1 MNMGEGAGGVGPD
14 ESHPFVIKDMKVW
27 DCLWSFQP
35 GAPSIVIDGIDI
47 ARSAYGI
54 FVPRYDSRIQPYGR
68 MTARGVNIPGVL
80 PASPTAVP
88 GEQAPLPVGIDNR
101 PPFSIITSVIR
112 TADGRV
118 TVRGTT
124 ADDGEVKRVLVNG
137 NEARPLAP
145 NFLEWEIAVN
155 AQAKGTI
162 TAVAADAAGNTE
174 ARPHVAQLP

>member
-1 MNMGEGAGGVGPD
+1 VHFPKQTD
-14 ESHPFVIKDMKVW
+14 QVI
-27 DCLWSFQP
+27 LWSFQP
-35 GAPSIVIDGIDI
+35 GVPSIVVDGIDI

-54 FVPRYDSRIQPYGR
+54 FVPQYDSRIQAYGR

-88 GEQAPLPVGIDNR
+88 GERVPLPVGIDNR

-137 NEARPLAP
+137 NLARPLAP
-145 NFLEWEIAVN
+145 NFLEWEIALH

-174 ARPHVAQLP
+174 ARPHVEKLP